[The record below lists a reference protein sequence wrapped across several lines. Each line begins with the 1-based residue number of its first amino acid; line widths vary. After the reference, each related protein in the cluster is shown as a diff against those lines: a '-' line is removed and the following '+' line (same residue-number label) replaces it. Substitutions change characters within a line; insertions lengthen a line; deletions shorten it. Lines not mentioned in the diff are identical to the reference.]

1 MVLLAGLQEAMQVMV
16 PYLLRCFTLLI
27 TGEDGTPAHKDK
39 VRARSRGRHS
49 SRHAYTCRACVLRL
63 WVPCCCSW
71 RRVSSRSSRGVQ
83 PRACFS
89 PNNHQ
94 SKQRRRAW
102 APDVYFVVVVGW
114 MRMMMDDELAA
125 VSGVRP
131 SVTIAPRCACL
142 LLLLLCYCPAL
153 PTPARPLKEED

>member
-49 SRHAYTCRACVLRL
+49 SRHADTCRACVLRL

-71 RRVSSRSSRGVQ
+71 RRVSSRSSRGVR
-83 PRACFS
+83 PRACCS
-89 PNNHQ
+89 PNNN
-94 SKQRRRAW
+94 QRRRAW
-102 APDVYFVVVVGW
+102 AQDVYFVVGW
-114 MRMMMDDELAA
+114 MMMDDELAA

-142 LLLLLCYCPAL
+142 LLLLCYCPAL